1 MPWFTKK
8 KKEEGKFRLF
18 RPYSTPISA
27 VFGIFRPYRPLADIT
42 QYAKYGPILAESARF
57 GVNWSRFG
65 TNRAASARIESSRRE
80 FEKKKK
86 KQIRTDA
93 QATASDT
100 ASHVAPHWTQVPHSC
115 FLETKY
121 HSYLSKKKK
130 KKKLSLQVYIKNRWK
145 LNAIIS
151 LKKARKL
158 CSFQVE
164 IILRHTNH
172 LLITKTV
179 HIFQKTITLFQTIL
193 RGREIER
200 THAHKRK

>member
-1 MPWFTKK
+1 MIHKK

-18 RPYSTPISA
+18 WPYSRPISA
-27 VFGIFRPYRPLADIT
+27 FFGHIDRWL
-42 QYAKYGPILAESARF
+42 ILPNMPDTAWFWPNQPGSAWIE
-57 GVNWSRFG
+57 VD
-65 TNRAASARIESSRRE
+65 SARIELHRRESSRVGVNLR
-80 FEKKKK
+80 KKK

-93 QATASDT
+93 QAIVLDAASRI
-100 ASHVAPHWTQVPHSC
+100 APRWTQVPRLC

-121 HSYLSKKKK
+121 HSYLSKKK

-158 CSFQVE
+158 CSFQIE

-172 LLITKTV
+172 LLITKIV
-179 HIFQKTITLFQTIL
+179 HIFQKTITLFQTIQ

>member
-1 MPWFTKK
+1 MIHKK

-18 RPYSTPISA
+18 RPYSRPISA
-27 VFGIFRPYRPLADIT
+27 ILGIFRPYRPLADIT
-42 QYAKYGPILAESARF
+42 QYARYGLILAESARF
-57 GVNWSRFG
+57 GMNWSRFG
-65 TNRAASARIESSRRE
+65 MNRAASARIESSRRE

-86 KQIRTDA
+86 QIRTDA
-93 QATASDT
+93 QATALDA
-100 ASHVAPHWTQVPHSC
+100 ASRIAPRRMQVPRLC

-130 KKKLSLQVYIKNRWK
+130 LSLQVYIKNWWK

-151 LKKARKL
+151 PKKARKL
-158 CSFQVE
+158 CSFQIE

-172 LLITKTV
+172 LLITKIV
-179 HIFQKTITLFQTIL
+179 HIFQKTITLFQTIQ